1 MNTEA
6 LRKALRQH
14 RLERGLSYS
23 ALAAEM
29 SATAGRRVPSMTMF
43 NFITGISNPV
53 DTTLYV
59 IERYLARQHAVT
71 RHRKSLDKLGR

>member
-59 IERYLARQHAVT
+59 IDRYLQQQQKQNRVRVKA
-71 RHRKSLDKLGR
+71 